1 MARNILFFLVV
12 FNISF
17 YPSIAPLFGQA
28 DCNKL
33 GAWLWYIEISG
44 FGTHEKLADSLRLS
58 GVKRIYVKVA
68 DGRPNPAVWPELLD
82 KSVVQAYASRGLEV
96 WGWSY
101 NYPGNEAE
109 QATALRLAAET
120 GYQGFVVDVESEFD
134 NKPTALNT
142 LFSAFH
148 KERDRVRALGPAT
161 SDFKLYCTTW
171 GNPTDHKFSIKD
183 IDPFVDGHMPQTYV
197 ENWGG
202 IYYTNMAYWIRY
214 GTEEYR
220 QLGATKPIHHIVS
233 TEKGV
238 ITPDKINEFFTISG
252 PESSIWVVPGTNT
265 SFALWQSTW
274 KKVNWRMN
282 FCTSSTEDGDTNEAK
297 LTIMPNPASTLVW
310 VSSVTP
316 IGIKRIFNVQQ
327 QLVMET
333 SDEVFDVSH
342 LAAGMYLVVAT
353 TMGGNWVAGRL
364 VVNE

>member
-1 MARNILFFLVV
+1 MARNILCFLVA
-12 FNISF
+12 FHISF
-17 YPSIAPLFGQA
+17 YPSMAPLFGQA

-44 FGTHEKLADSLRLS
+44 FGTHEKLADSLRLA

-82 KSVVQAYASRGLEV
+82 KAVVQAYASRGLEV

-109 QATALRLAAET
+109 QATALRIAAET

-142 LFSAFH
+142 LFSAFQ

-238 ITPDKINEFFTISG
+238 ITPEKINEFFTISG

-265 SFALWQSTW
+265 SFALWKSTW

-282 FCTSSTEDGDTNEAK
+282 FCTSGTVNGEIDTQ
-297 LTIMPNPASTLVW
+297 TMQVSPNPAHTQVQ
-310 VSSVTP
+310 VHTP
-316 IGIKRIFNVQQ
+316 SPVKKGVLYNLQYQPLHAF
-327 QLVMET
+327 T
-333 SDEVFDVSH
+333 SNEVDVRD
-342 LAAGMYLVVAT
+342 LPTGLYLVDVL
-353 TMGGNWVAGRL
+353 TMDGSRFITKLL
-364 VVNE
+364 VE